1 MFDCLEENHELSRS
15 MKYSIINLIY
25 KEKGEKTD
33 LKKFRPI
40 SLLNV
45 DYTILARIMSNR
57 LKNLLP
63 HIISDSQ
70 SCCILGKDISDTPW
84 GVNDIIHLV
93 EMDELECFLLKTD
106 QEKAFVRADHKYL
119 FAVLEKYGFGVKFR
133 NWIKIFY
140 INILRSVK
148 CNGFLT
154 PYFKLKNSVKQG
166 SPISALLYV
175 LLAEPLSEAIK
186 KIIT

>member
-57 LKNLLP
+57 LK
-63 HIISDSQ
+63 
-70 SCCILGKDISDTPW
+70 
-84 GVNDIIHLV
+84 
-93 EMDELECFLLKTD
+93 MF
-106 QEKAFVRADHKYL
+106 
-119 FAVLEKYGFGVKFR
+119 
-133 NWIKIFY
+133 
-140 INILRSVK
+140 
-148 CNGFLT
+148 
-154 PYFKLKNSVKQG
+154 
-166 SPISALLYV
+166 
-175 LLAEPLSEAIK
+175 
-186 KIIT
+186 